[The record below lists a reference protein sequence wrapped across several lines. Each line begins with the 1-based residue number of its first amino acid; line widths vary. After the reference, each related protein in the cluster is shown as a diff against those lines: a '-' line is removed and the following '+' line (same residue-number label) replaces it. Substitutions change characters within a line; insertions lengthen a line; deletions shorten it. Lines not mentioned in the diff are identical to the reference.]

1 MSISKPWRA
10 TAAITLLAS
19 SALTVTGAVG
29 DTLSAPVGRPG
40 GAAVSHADMV
50 RWLADGERGLWIQT
64 RNLKW
69 FYGRFKANCSGLNAT
84 NSIVI
89 DTGSSD
95 KIKPMTIIAIPGR
108 GRCAMR
114 TFASST
120 GPPKDRNAGVEMQPQ
135 SQ

>member
-1 MSISKPWRA
+1 MDIWKAWRA

-19 SALTVTGAVG
+19 SALTVTAAVG
-29 DTLSAPVGRPG
+29 DTLPAPAALPG
-40 GAAVSHADMV
+40 GAAVSHAEML

-69 FYGRFKANCSGLNAT
+69 FYGRFRANCSGLNAT

-95 KIKPMTIIAIPGR
+95 KIKPMAIIGIPGR
-108 GRCAMR
+108 GRCTMR
-114 TFASST
+114 TFTSST
-120 GPPKDRNAGVEMQPQ
+120 GPPKNRNAGVEMQPQ